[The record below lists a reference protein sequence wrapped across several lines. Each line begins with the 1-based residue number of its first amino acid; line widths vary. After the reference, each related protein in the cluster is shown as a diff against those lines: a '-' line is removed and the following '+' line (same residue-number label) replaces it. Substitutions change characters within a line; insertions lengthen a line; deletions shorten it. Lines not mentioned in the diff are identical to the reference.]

1 MEDRD
6 LAHEADM
13 RALMRQQLRDD
24 ISAQEAEEELRD
36 IWDQEQPEY
45 YNDLELECWYQ
56 DQIDAEE
63 EEKLEQ
69 SLALAKLY

>member
-24 ISAQEAEEELRD
+24 ISAQEAEE
-36 IWDQEQPEY
+36 
-45 YNDLELECWYQ
+45 LECWYQ